1 MDVHDVKSASKSMQ
15 LRPGMVITVEP
26 GTLTLSFIPEKVE
39 KK

>member
-1 MDVHDVKSASKSMQ
+1 MDIHDVKSVSKSMP

-26 GTLTLSFIPEKVE
+26 GTLTITLIPEKVG